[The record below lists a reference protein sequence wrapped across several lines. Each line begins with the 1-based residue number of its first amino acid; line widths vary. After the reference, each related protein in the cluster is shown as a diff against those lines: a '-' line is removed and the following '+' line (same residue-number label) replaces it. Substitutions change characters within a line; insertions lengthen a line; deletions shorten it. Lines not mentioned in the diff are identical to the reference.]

1 MVSAQKRYMVWSEK
15 ERSAQKLPG
24 VRVCAAGV
32 REVLK
37 AEGETEAL
45 RVWEKGGKMF
55 REYEKQQGEAG
66 VAIRQ

>member
-1 MVSAQKRYMVWSEK
+1 MVCTEAAWSE
-15 ERSAQKLPG
+15 G
-24 VRVCAAGV
+24 VSAAGV

-45 RVWEKGGKMF
+45 RVWEKGVGKCSASM
-55 REYEKQQGEAG
+55 RNSKEAG